1 MPRVPT
7 YDSFQATPNAL
18 PQTQLQGSQ
27 FTPIQDVA
35 GQQAQQT
42 GRTLTQVGG
51 QAGRFALDM
60 QNEANQL
67 RFDDAANQAKE
78 IALKLRFDQDVGYS
92 NLRGADALTR
102 PGGKA
107 LADEY
112 DENLQKQ
119 LEQIGTGLGND
130 AQRQAFSAFSRDLR
144 TQFTGQVMA
153 HEANEFKTYGLSVA
167 EGIRAT
173 AIREIALNYNDPK
186 ATDQAMHR
194 IEAETYREAKLL
206 GKSASWVEA
215 RVRESVS
222 GAHKLVIA
230 TALEKGDLGYA
241 NAYLQR
247 NGGKMEADDILAVK
261 SAIDG
266 GVDLQSAGAAV
277 GDVFT
282 RNAPRFNVT
291 DGTRLANLVLDP
303 SFQRLNTAKV
313 NAESGGRRY
322 GANGK
327 LLQGPSIPGQGSAKG
342 EHQVM
347 DATSRNPGYGVRPAQ
362 NDTPEELARVG
373 TEYLAA
379 LVKEYKGDLPMALAA
394 YNAGPGNV
402 NKAVAAARKAGGKSA
417 GPSPSAYNAV
427 EKGNIDLTKR
437 PRVRNED
444 GSISTVRSMSVNF
457 DGKETLIPTV
467 SDDGRI
473 MTDDQ
478 AIEQYRKTGKHL
490 GKFQTV
496 EDANAYAQALH
507 NQQDS
512 YYSEN
517 DTSWM
522 KFLPKPSETVPYVN
536 KILNEFGAGQGRP
549 RAPTLIELK
558 NELRSDPRLANSPK
572 RLKLAENALESQYK
586 DTQAAIK
593 QRDEE
598 NMDGVLR
605 ELYANGGNINALPPG
620 ALANIPADKIDQVMT
635 FGDKVVKSNKQNDPE
650 AWARILSLPNE
661 QLASMTPA
669 QFYKEFRPV
678 LDDVHLEKGYALVEK
693 ARGTATDKHLEII
706 STSERV
712 KQAAIKEGIIPA
724 VGKQNEDQVKD
735 FAKFQ
740 ADIDTRVREFER
752 SELGG
757 KRKAT
762 NEELQKIVDGVLINR
777 VFIDQWGSDPERPV
791 AFVETDDMA
800 NAYVRVPGENGKL
813 ERINVTDVP
822 LNQRTAIT
830 EKLRARRLPVTEYE
844 IAKLW
849 VQAGRPK

>member
-7 YDSFQATPNAL
+7 YDSFQATPNTL

-27 FTPIQDVA
+27 FTPTQDVA

-42 GRTLTQVGG
+42 GRALTQVGG
-51 QAGRFALDM
+51 QAGRIALDM

-78 IALKLRFDQDVGYS
+78 VALKLRFDQEVGYS

-102 PGGKA
+102 PDGKA

-112 DENLQKQ
+112 GENLQKQ

-173 AIREIALNYNDPK
+173 AIRDIALNYNDPK

-206 GKSASWVEA
+206 GKSAEWVEA

-282 RNAPRFNVT
+282 RNAPRFNVS
-291 DGTRLANLVLDP
+291 DGTRLANLVVDP

-327 LLQGPSIPGQGSAKG
+327 LLQGPAIPGQGSAKG

-347 DATSRNPGYGVRPAQ
+347 DATSRDPGYGVKPAK
-362 NDTPEELARVG
+362 DGSPEELARVG
-373 TEYLAA
+373 TELLAA
-379 LVKEYKGDLPMALAA
+379 MVKEYKGDLPMALAA

-402 NKAVAAARKAGGKSA
+402 NKAIAKAKKAGGDA
-417 GPSPSAYNAV
+417 YDPS
-427 EKGNIDLTKR
+427 
-437 PRVRNED
+437 D
-444 GSISTVRSMSVNF
+444 G
-457 DGKETLIPTV
+457 
-467 SDDGRI
+467 
-473 MTDDQ
+473 
-478 AIEQYRKTGKHL
+478 
-490 GKFQTV
+490 
-496 EDANAYAQALH
+496 
-507 NQQDS
+507 
-512 YYSEN
+512 
-517 DTSWM
+517 SWM
-522 KFLPKPSETVPYVN
+522 KFLPKPSETIPYVN
-536 KILNEFGAGQGRP
+536 KILNEFAAGQGRP

-650 AWARILSLPNE
+650 AWARIMSLPND

-669 QFYKEFRPV
+669 EFYKEFRPV
-678 LDDVHLEKGYALVEK
+678 LDDVHLEKGYALIEK
-693 ARGTATDKHLEII
+693 SKGTATDKHLEII

-724 VGKQNEDQVKD
+724 VGKQSEDQVKD

-740 ADIDTRVREFER
+740 TDIDGRVREFER
-752 SELGG
+752 AELGG

-762 NEELQKIVDGVLINR
+762 NEELQKIVDGVLMDR
-777 VFIDQWGSDPERPV
+777 VFIDEWGRDPERPL
-791 AFVETDDMA
+791 AFVEEDDKA

-813 ERINVTDVP
+813 ERVSVTEIPQAERLKMV
-822 LNQRTAIT
+822 
-830 EKLRARRLPVTEYE
+830 EKLRSRNLPVTEIE

-849 VQAGRPK
+849 LRAGRPK